1 MELALAAKTF
11 LYVIILSS
19 SVLYFL
25 VCFYLTAI
33 SQFSLYF
40 TTTVK
45 AYVRY
50 FTTSLCYET
59 SILYRRVMA
68 ETGTVF
74 YSQR

>member
-25 VCFYLTAI
+25 VRFYLTAV

-40 TTTVK
+40 TTVVK
-45 AYVRY
+45 AD
-50 FTTSLCYET
+50 
-59 SILYRRVMA
+59 
-68 ETGTVF
+68 
-74 YSQR
+74 